1 MMKKEKGH
9 MRKHAALQCATL
21 SGEDTQLVDLIKWKG
36 KMMKKNIRLPSRL
49 HG

>member
-21 SGEDTQLVDLIKWKG
+21 ERKDDEKEHQVT
-36 KMMKKNIRLPSRL
+36 
-49 HG
+49 